1 MIRQAI
7 VDYAED
13 FVKDK
18 VRSTILWWNV
28 LDDAGYPGV
37 AVKKWIDIMNEDGC
51 AAAWCSENIG
61 SRDYFRAGSAV
72 YFTRDEDAVNF
83 ALRWA

>member
-1 MIRQAI
+1 MRQAI
-7 VDYAED
+7 VDYAND

-28 LDDAGYPGV
+28 FDNAGYPKIELSNWSNLMHNFSP
-37 AVKKWIDIMNEDGC
+37 ASS
-51 AAAWCSENIG
+51 WCEENVG
-61 SRDYFRAGSAV
+61 RRDYFRAGQAV